1 MKAKATRRL
10 LAALMAMLVLA
21 MAVAPMSYAG
31 EDGGDDGTPP
41 ATTNASGGSGGSDTG
56 SASGGVAAG
65 AGGMSVAPNR
75 DATLSEL
82 LAGGGVLVLSA
93 AAGLAYWRRGELGA
107 GGIGR

>member
-1 MKAKATRRL
+1 MKAKATRRM
-10 LAALMAMLVLA
+10 LAALMAVLVLA

-31 EDGGDDGTPP
+31 EDGGDDGNP
-41 ATTNASGGSGGSDTG
+41 ATTTSGGSGGSDTG

-65 AGGMSVAPNR
+65 AGGMSVAPGS
-75 DATLSEL
+75 DVTLTEL

-107 GGIGR
+107 DGIGR